1 MNTSSEER
9 EEKPELVLLVDDD
22 FTVREAMAAA
32 LERRGRK
39 IITCSDLESAQLLLE
54 TFPFHATIAD
64 VRLTGPFGF
73 EGLELIRYAIEKQ
86 PGTRVVLISGYTS
99 QELQREAAAR
109 GAVALLQ
116 KPFCID
122 DIEAAIGSGF
132 DDRGV
137 GASETIDVPSLDA
150 ILGEQRVFNMFQP
163 IVTARREVFGYESL
177 ARVHA
182 PLNDPTLLFQ
192 YAERKRRLLDV
203 ELASMRSTFSNAVY
217 LSESARIFINVH
229 PRVLALG
236 RRFTDGVLAR
246 AEQSCVPLDRV
257 VFEITEQAALG
268 GDPQTD
274 AALEALRE
282 RGAAFAFDDVG
293 VAYSH
298 YTDLPRVRP
307 SFLKV
312 SNHFGTAFESDPYR
326 SKIVRNIVSLA
337 AEFGIDVILEGIESE
352 ATAEAAE
359 QIGIRYMQGYWFGRP
374 VEARHATDQAAA
386 GVN

>member
-1 MNTSSEER
+1 MDTRPDDR
-9 EEKPELVLLVDDD
+9 ENRTELLLLVDDD

-54 TFPFHATIAD
+54 TFPFHAAIAD
-64 VRLTGPFGF
+64 VRLTEPSGF

-86 PGTRVVLISGYTS
+86 PGTRVVLISGYAS

-132 DDRGV
+132 DKPGV
-137 GASETIDVPSLDA
+137 SASETIDVPSLDS
-150 ILGEQRVFNMFQP
+150 ILGEQRLFNIFQP
-163 IVTARREVFGYESL
+163 IVSVRREVFGYESL
-177 ARVHA
+177 ARVDA
-182 PLNDPTLLFQ
+182 LLSDPGLLFL
-192 YAERKRRLLDV
+192 YAERKRRLLDI
-203 ELASMRSTFSNAVY
+203 ELASMRSTFSNVVY
-217 LSESARIFINVH
+217 LPEGTRVFINVH
-229 PRVLALG
+229 PHVLALG
-236 RRFTDGVLAR
+236 LRFTDRILADSER
-246 AEQSCVPLDRV
+246 SCVALDRV

-268 GDPQTD
+268 TDPQTD

-293 VAYSH
+293 IAYSH

-326 SKIVRNIVSLA
+326 SKIVRNIASLA
-337 AEFGIDVILEGIESE
+337 EEFGIDVILEGIESE
-352 ATAEAAE
+352 ATAAAAE

-374 VEARHATDQAAA
+374 AEAQQIAGRATAS
-386 GVN
+386 VN